1 MSFYF
6 AKWFWSSI
14 PRSPRRAG
22 LLMRLYFLW
31 QENFTAAGHAAAA
44 LMLLAIFVGTV
55 PGFWAAWIFCAIDFL
70 FFLTLVPSL
79 FLTVTRNK
87 FETERL
93 SIRPV
98 TEGCETFATAYI
110 CPEKKVD
117 SVALGCFRA
126 DSSVRMLE
134 LDFVEA
140 PAHEETLLKC
150 RLVPMRRGAFKI
162 PKVAVVIPEIK
173 GMLRHTKKAGDLELL
188 VYPRVTKILSMNF
201 LTMGASGS
209 AFAPLLMPNLSRGMN
224 FVGIREYREGDSLRD
239 LHHKA
244 FARYGKPFTKE
255 YEGERGSGC
264 VLVLDVTARN
274 LLEKSMQEHLVRLA
288 AGVGAWFM
296 EREILGRFFIGDEE
310 IPLRGLQSMDSF
322 LEALARIPIAKIGR
336 GKKWHAWSPAA
347 RPMGPVLRLGL
358 FAAKDSLVHKQ
369 IVVVRN
375 GLETTK
381 DGDDTLY
388 VDLMR
393 CSKAEVSL

>member
-1 MSFYF
+1 MSFDF
-6 AKWFWSSI
+6 VKWFWTSI

-22 LLMRLYFLW
+22 LLMRLYFRW

-44 LMLLAIFVGTV
+44 LMLVSIFVGAA
-55 PGFWAAWIFCAIDFL
+55 PGFWAAWIFCALDFL

-87 FETERL
+87 FKTERL
-93 SIRPV
+93 SANPV
-98 TEGCETFATAYI
+98 TEGGETSVYAYVNSS
-110 CPEKKVD
+110 KKID
-117 SVALGCFRA
+117 AAALGCFRM
-126 DSSVRMLE
+126 DSALQMRELE
-134 LDFVEA
+134 FLEVKSGE
-140 PAHEETLLKC
+140 PARLRC
-150 RLVPMRRGAFKI
+150 RIFAKRRGAYKI
-162 PKVAVVIPEIK
+162 PKVAVVVPEIK

-188 VYPRVTKILSMNF
+188 VYPRVTKIISMPF

-209 AFAPLLMPNLSRGMN
+209 VFAPLLMPNLSRGMN

-296 EREILGRFFIGDEE
+296 ERGILGRFFVGDSE
-310 IPLRGLQSMDSF
+310 IPLQGLQNMDSF
-322 LEALARIPIAKIGR
+322 LEALARIPAAKIGR
-336 GKKWHAWSPAA
+336 GQKWHAWAPAA

-358 FAAKDSLVHKQ
+358 FVANDPLVHKQ
-369 IVVVRN
+369 IVVARSIPKT
-375 GLETTK
+375 LESC
-381 DGDDTLY
+381 DDTLY
-388 VDLMR
+388 VDVEQCCR
-393 CSKAEVSL
+393 AEVSL